1 MQIFCMAFLFPLS
14 MPAMAQEKAVEAET
28 LAEAPAPVPK
38 YTLIELFTAQSC
50 VFCQDADEIL
60 ESLSN
65 IQGVTTIACHVDYYP
80 ADTDP
85 LAHEYCTER
94 QKDYLKSKGVK
105 HIYTPHFVVD
115 GQYFVEAKRIEI
127 EKIIQQDDREP
138 VVNLTIEAK
147 DSPTYFVALPDMT
160 EIVSADNPARVL
172 LFGINEPVQSTR
184 GNFEMKNA
192 ASQYGLLTEWDGVPK
207 DIQFDLA
214 NDKDMERLVVMVQA
228 KDLKILASGEKM
240 LNEAQ
245 TTLENPYEDIIN
257 PPVSDEVK
265 RSEGLPVP
273 EDSPKTE

>member
-1 MQIFCMAFLFPLS
+1 MAFFLGFSTL
-14 MPAMAQEKAVEAET
+14 AMAQEETVAVETVAKS
-28 LAEAPAPVPK
+28 PAPSPK
-38 YTLIELFTAQSC
+38 YALIELFTAQSC

-85 LAHEYCTER
+85 LANEYCTER

-127 EKIIQQDDREP
+127 EKIIQKADREP
-138 VVNLTIEAK
+138 ITNLTIEAK

-160 EIVSADNPARVL
+160 DMLSADKPARVL
-172 LFGINEPVQSTR
+172 LFGVNEPVKSSR

-192 ASQYGLLTEWDGVPK
+192 ASQYGLLTEWDGAPK

-228 KDLKILASGEKM
+228 KDLRILATGEKM

-245 TTLENPYEDIIN
+245 TTLENPYEDIVN

-273 EDSPKTE
+273 EGSEPTE